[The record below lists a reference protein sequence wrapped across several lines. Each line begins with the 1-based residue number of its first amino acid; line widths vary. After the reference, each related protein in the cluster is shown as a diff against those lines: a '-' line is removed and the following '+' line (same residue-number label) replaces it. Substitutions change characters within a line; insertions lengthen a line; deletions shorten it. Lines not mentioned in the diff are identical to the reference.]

1 MWVRIGIGVLLC
13 AVGVL
18 WIGQGVGTVHGSS
31 MTGHPQYAV
40 LGAIVALIGLVLL
53 LSARRARRK

>member
-18 WIGQGVGTVHGSS
+18 WIGQGVGAVHGSS
-31 MTGHPQYAV
+31 MTGHSQYAV
-40 LGAIVALIGLVLL
+40 LGAIVALIGLVVL